1 MGMSG
6 YPEFILRVTELEK
19 HFPIRRG
26 VLKRTVG
33 HVHAVNGVSFSIRR
47 GESLG
52 LVGESGCGKTT
63 LGKCV
68 LFLQKPTG
76 GRVVFDGADLGSLS
90 PHELRR
96 LRPKFQMIFQDPFS
110 TLNPR
115 MSVEAML
122 SEPLMLYEGL
132 GRAERRRR
140 IFELLE
146 TVGLRPE
153 HSSRYPH
160 EFSGGQRQRLAVARA
175 LALKPSLIVCDEP
188 VSALDVSIQAQV
200 LNLLDRLKDELDFS
214 YLFIS
219 HDLGVVEH
227 IADRI
232 AVMYLGKVVEL
243 NRESEICR
251 NPRHPYTAALMTAI
265 PIPRARS
272 RRKPEDLLG
281 GDVPS
286 PILLPP
292 GCAFHPRCSR
302 VMERC
307 SRESPRLLPL
317 AGGGEVACH
326 LYENQMQPER

>member
-1 MGMSG
+1 MTARTNA
-6 YPEFILRVTELEK
+6 ILQVTDLKK
-19 HFPIRRG
+19 HFPIRKG
-26 VLKRTVG
+26 VLKRTVR
-33 HVHAVNGVSFSIRR
+33 HVHAVNGVSFTIQP

-68 LFLQKPTG
+68 VFLQRPTEG
-76 GRVVFDGADLGSLS
+76 QVLFNGVDLSGI
-90 PHELRR
+90 PEKELRR
-96 LRPKFQMIFQDPFS
+96 IRPQFQMVFQDPFS

-122 SEPLMLYEGL
+122 AEPLMLYEGL
-132 GRAERRRR
+132 TSGDRRQRV
-140 IFELLE
+140 FQLLE

-160 EFSGGQRQRLAVARA
+160 EFSGGQRQRLAIARA

-188 VSALDVSIQAQV
+188 VSALDVSIQAQI
-200 LNLLDRLKDELDFS
+200 LNLLDRLKDDFGLS

-243 NRESEICR
+243 NKESEICR
-251 NPRHPYTAALMTAI
+251 TPRHPYTQALMAAI
-265 PIPRARS
+265 PIPMISSS
-272 RRKPEDLLG
+272 RKERKLLS

-286 PILLPP
+286 PIDLPS
-292 GCAFHPRCSR
+292 GCSFHPRCPQ

-307 SRESPRLLPL
+307 RQEQPRSLPL
-317 AGGGEVACH
+317 PGGGEVACH
-326 LYENQMQPER
+326 LYG

>member
-1 MGMSG
+1 MT
-6 YPEFILRVTELEK
+6 PTAHDILQVTDLKK
-19 HFPIRRG
+19 HFPIRKG

-33 HVHAVNGVSFSIRR
+33 YVHAVNRVSFTIRL

-68 LFLQKPTG
+68 VLLQRPTEG
-76 GRVVFDGADLGSLS
+76 KVVFNGVDLSGL
-90 PHELRR
+90 PEHELRR
-96 LRPKFQMIFQDPFS
+96 IRPQFQMVFQDPFS

-115 MSVEAML
+115 MSVGAML
-122 SEPLMLYEGL
+122 AEPLMLYEGL
-132 GRAERRRR
+132 KSGERRRR
-140 IFELLE
+140 VFQLLD

-153 HSSRYPH
+153 HSGRYPH
-160 EFSGGQRQRLAVARA
+160 EFSGGQRQRLAIARA

-188 VSALDVSIQAQV
+188 VSALDVSIQAQI
-200 LNLLDRLKDELDFS
+200 LNLLDRLKDDFGLS

-243 NRESEICR
+243 NKESEICR
-251 NPRHPYTAALMTAI
+251 HPRHPYTQALMAAI
-265 PIPRARS
+265 PIPRIS
-272 RRKPEDLLG
+272 SSKKERKLLT

-286 PILLPP
+286 PIELPC
-292 GCAFHPRCSR
+292 GCSFHPRCPR
-302 VMERC
+302 VMDRC
-307 SRESPRLLPL
+307 RQEQPAAWPLP
-317 AGGGEVACH
+317 GGGEVACH
-326 LYENQMQPER
+326 LYEP

>member
-1 MGMSG
+1 MSASTNA
-6 YPEFILRVTELEK
+6 ILQVTDLTK
-19 HFPIRRG
+19 HFPIRKG
-26 VLKRTVG
+26 VLKRPVG
-33 HVHAVNGVSFSIRR
+33 HVHAVNGVSFTIRP

-68 LFLQKPTG
+68 IYLQRPTA
-76 GRVVFDGADLGSLS
+76 GRVVFKGTDLGGI
-90 PHELRR
+90 PEQELRR
-96 LRPKFQMIFQDPFS
+96 LRPQFQMVFQDPFS

-115 MSVEAML
+115 MSVEAMIG
-122 SEPLMLYEGL
+122 EPLMLYEGL
-132 GRAERRRR
+132 KSGERRKRV
-140 IFELLE
+140 FQLLE

-160 EFSGGQRQRLAVARA
+160 EFSGGQRQRLAIARA
-175 LALKPSLIVCDEP
+175 LALNPSLIVCDEP
-188 VSALDVSIQAQV
+188 VSALDVSIQAQI
-200 LNLLDRLKDELDFS
+200 LNLLDRLKDDFGLS

-251 NPRHPYTAALMTAI
+251 APRHPYTQALMAAI
-265 PIPRARS
+265 PIPS
-272 RRKPEDLLG
+272 VSSTRKQRELLA

-286 PILLPP
+286 PIDLPS
-292 GCAFHPRCSR
+292 GCSFHPRCPR

-307 SRESPRLLPL
+307 RHEQPRSLPL
-317 AGGGEVACH
+317 PGEGEVACH
-326 LYENQMQPER
+326 LYDPASTS

>member
-1 MGMSG
+1 MT
-6 YPEFILRVTELEK
+6 PPAQAVLQVVDLKK
-19 HFPIRRG
+19 HFPIRKG

-33 HVHAVNGVSFSIRR
+33 HVHAVNGVTFTIHP

-68 LFLQKPTG
+68 VLLQRPTEG
-76 GRVVFDGADLGSLS
+76 KVIFNGVDLGSI
-90 PHELRR
+90 PGPELRR
-96 LRPKFQMIFQDPFS
+96 IRPQFQMVFQDPFS

-122 SEPLMLYEGL
+122 AEPLMLFEGL
-132 GRAERRRR
+132 SSGERRQRV
-140 IFELLE
+140 IELLE
-146 TVGLRPE
+146 KVGLRPE
-153 HSSRYPH
+153 HSNRYPH

-175 LALKPSLIVCDEP
+175 LALNPTLIVCDEP

-200 LNLLDRLKDELDFS
+200 LNLFERLKDDFGLS

-251 NPRHPYTAALMTAI
+251 NPRHPYTQALMAAI
-265 PIPRARS
+265 PIPRVDSGKKEKTPLA
-272 RRKPEDLLG
+272 

-286 PILLPP
+286 PIHLPS
-292 GCAFHPRCSR
+292 GCSFHPRCPQ

-307 SRESPRLLPL
+307 RTEPPRPVPLP
-317 AGGGEVACH
+317 GGGEVACH
-326 LYENQMQPER
+326 LFEATTGG

>member
-1 MGMSG
+1 MTASTNA
-6 YPEFILRVTELEK
+6 ILQVTDLTK
-19 HFPIRRG
+19 HFPIRKG
-26 VLKRTVG
+26 VLKRPVG
-33 HVHAVNGVSFSIRR
+33 HVHAVNGVSFTIRP

-68 LFLQKPTG
+68 IYLQRPTA
-76 GRVVFDGADLGSLS
+76 GRVVFKGTDLGGI
-90 PHELRR
+90 PVQELRR
-96 LRPKFQMIFQDPFS
+96 LRPQFQMVFQDPFS

-122 SEPLMLYEGL
+122 GEPLMLYEGL
-132 GRAERRRR
+132 KSGERRKRV
-140 IFELLE
+140 FQLLE

-160 EFSGGQRQRLAVARA
+160 EFSGGQRQRLAIARA
-175 LALKPSLIVCDEP
+175 LALNPSLIVCDEP
-188 VSALDVSIQAQV
+188 VSALDVSIQAQI
-200 LNLLDRLKDELDFS
+200 LNLLDRLKDDFGLS

-251 NPRHPYTAALMTAI
+251 NPRHPYTQALMAAI
-265 PIPRARS
+265 PIPRVS
-272 RRKPEDLLG
+272 STRKQRELLS

-286 PILLPP
+286 PIDLPS
-292 GCAFHPRCSR
+292 GCSFHPRCPR

-307 SRESPRLLPL
+307 RYEQPRSLPL
-317 AGGGEVACH
+317 PGEGEVACH
-326 LYENQMQPER
+326 LYDPASTS

>member
-1 MGMSG
+1 MNA
-6 YPEFILRVTELEK
+6 PAQAILQVTDLKK
-19 HFPIRRG
+19 HFPIRKG

-33 HVHAVNGVSFSIRR
+33 HVHAVNGVTFTIRP

-68 LFLQKPTG
+68 VFLQRPTEG
-76 GRVVFDGADLGSLS
+76 KVIFNGVDLGSIPS
-90 PHELRR
+90 HELRR
-96 LRPKFQMIFQDPFS
+96 IRPQFQMVFQDPFS

-122 SEPLMLYEGL
+122 AEPLMLYEGL
-132 GRAERRRR
+132 KSGERRQRV
-140 IFELLE
+140 FELLK

-175 LALKPSLIVCDEP
+175 LALNPTLIVCDEP
-188 VSALDVSIQAQV
+188 VSALDVSIQAQI
-200 LNLLDRLKDELDFS
+200 LNLFDRLKDDFGLS

-243 NRESEICR
+243 NKESEICR
-251 NPRHPYTAALMTAI
+251 NPRHPYTRALMAAI
-265 PIPRARS
+265 PIPRVDS
-272 RRKPEDLLG
+272 GKKEKKPLT

-286 PILLPP
+286 PIHLPS
-292 GCAFHPRCSR
+292 GCSFHPRCPQ

-307 SRESPRLLPL
+307 RAEHPRPVPLP
-317 AGGGEVACH
+317 GGGEVACH
-326 LYENQMQPER
+326 LYEH

>member
-1 MGMSG
+1 MSASTIT
-6 YPEFILRVTELEK
+6 ILQVTDLTK
-19 HFPIRRG
+19 HFPIRKG

-33 HVHAVNGVSFSIRR
+33 HVHAVNGVSFSIRP

-63 LGKCV
+63 LGKCAV
-68 LFLQKPTG
+68 YLQQPTAG
-76 GRVVFDGADLGSLS
+76 KVVFKGTDLGSV
-90 PHELRR
+90 PEQELRR
-96 LRPKFQMIFQDPFS
+96 LRPQFQMVFQDPFS

-122 SEPLMLYEGL
+122 GEPLMLYEGL
-132 GRAERRRR
+132 KSGQRRRR
-140 IFELLE
+140 VMQLLD

-175 LALKPSLIVCDEP
+175 LALNPSLIVCDEP
-188 VSALDVSIQAQV
+188 VSALDVSIQAQI
-200 LNLLDRLKDELDFS
+200 LNLLDRLKDDFGLS

-232 AVMYLGKVVEL
+232 AVMYLGKIVEL

-251 NPRHPYTAALMTAI
+251 NARHPYTQALMAAI
-265 PIPRARS
+265 PIPRISAEKKQ
-272 RRKPEDLLG
+272 RKLLA

-286 PILLPP
+286 PIDLPS
-292 GCAFHPRCSR
+292 GCSFHPRCPK

-307 SRESPRLLPL
+307 RQEEPRSLAL

-326 LYENQMQPER
+326 LYETAAAN

>member
-1 MGMSG
+1 MTASTNA
-6 YPEFILRVTELEK
+6 ILQVTDLTK
-19 HFPIRRG
+19 HFPIRKG
-26 VLKRTVG
+26 VLKRPVG
-33 HVHAVNGVSFSIRR
+33 HVHAVNGVSFTIRP

-68 LFLQKPTG
+68 IYLQRPTA
-76 GRVVFDGADLGSLS
+76 GRVVFKGTDLGGI
-90 PHELRR
+90 PVQELRR
-96 LRPKFQMIFQDPFS
+96 LRPQFQMVFQDPFS

-122 SEPLMLYEGL
+122 GEPLMLYEGL
-132 GRAERRRR
+132 KSGERRKRV
-140 IFELLE
+140 FQLLE

-160 EFSGGQRQRLAVARA
+160 EFSGGQRQRLAIARA
-175 LALKPSLIVCDEP
+175 LALNPSLIVCDEP
-188 VSALDVSIQAQV
+188 VSALDVSIQAQI
-200 LNLLDRLKDELDFS
+200 LNLLDRLKDDFGLS

-251 NPRHPYTAALMTAI
+251 NPRHPYTQALMAAI
-265 PIPRARS
+265 PIPRVS
-272 RRKPEDLLG
+272 STRKQRELLS

-286 PILLPP
+286 PIDLPS
-292 GCAFHPRCSR
+292 GCSFHPRCPR

-307 SRESPRLLPL
+307 RHEQPRSLPL
-317 AGGGEVACH
+317 PGEGEVACH
-326 LYENQMQPER
+326 LYDPASTS

>member
-1 MGMSG
+1 MSASTNA
-6 YPEFILRVTELEK
+6 ILQVTDLKK
-19 HFPIRRG
+19 HFPIQRG

-33 HVHAVNGVSFSIRR
+33 HVHAVNGVSFTIRQ

-68 LFLQKPTG
+68 VFLQRPTEG
-76 GRVVFDGADLGSLS
+76 KVVFKGTDLGRI
-90 PHELRR
+90 PERELKR
-96 LRPKFQMIFQDPFS
+96 LRPQFQMVFQDPFS

-122 SEPLMLYEGL
+122 GEPLLLYEGL
-132 GRAERRRR
+132 KSGKRRQRV
-140 IFELLE
+140 FKLLE

-153 HSSRYPH
+153 HSNRYPH

-175 LALKPSLIVCDEP
+175 LALNPSLIVCDEP
-188 VSALDVSIQAQV
+188 VSALDVSIQAQI
-200 LNLLDRLKDELDFS
+200 LNLFDRLKDDLGLS

-243 NRESEICR
+243 NKESEICR
-251 NPRHPYTAALMTAI
+251 NPRHPYTQALMAAI
-265 PIPRARS
+265 PIPRVS
-272 RRKPEDLLG
+272 TPKKQRKLLS

-286 PILLPP
+286 PIELPT
-292 GCAFHPRCSR
+292 GCSFHPRCPQ
-302 VMERC
+302 VLERC
-307 SRESPRLLPL
+307 RQEEPRSLAL

-326 LYENQMQPER
+326 LFESSTKR

>member
-1 MGMSG
+1 MA
-6 YPEFILRVTELEK
+6 ETVDAILRVTELAK
-19 HFPIRRG
+19 HFPIRKG

-33 HVHAVNGVSFSIRR
+33 HVHAVNGVSFAIRP

-68 LFLQKPTG
+68 VFLQRPTG
-76 GRVVFDGADLGSLS
+76 GKVWFKGTDLSAI
-90 PHELRR
+90 PETDLRR
-96 LRPKFQMIFQDPFS
+96 MRPQFQMIFQDPFS

-122 SEPLMLYEGL
+122 AEPMMLYEGL
-132 GRAERRRR
+132 KTGERRKRV
-140 IFELLE
+140 FQLLE
-146 TVGLRPE
+146 TVGLRTE

-160 EFSGGQRQRLAVARA
+160 EFSGGQRQRLAIARA
-175 LALKPSLIVCDEP
+175 QALNPSLIVCDEP
-188 VSALDVSIQAQV
+188 VSALDVSIQAQI
-200 LNLLDRLKDELDFS
+200 LNLLDRLKDDFGLS

-243 NRESEICR
+243 NQESEICR
-251 NPRHPYTAALMTAI
+251 NPRHPYTQAMMAAI
-265 PIPRARS
+265 PIPRVRPGKTE
-272 RRKPEDLLG
+272 RRLLS

-286 PILLPP
+286 PIELPP
-292 GCAFHPRCSR
+292 GCSFHPRCPR
-302 VMERC
+302 VMDRC
-307 SRESPRLLPL
+307 RKEQPRSLPL
-317 AGGGEVACH
+317 PGGGEVACH
-326 LYENQMQPER
+326 LYET

>member
-1 MGMSG
+1 MSASTNA
-6 YPEFILRVTELEK
+6 ILQVIDLKK
-19 HFPIRRG
+19 HFPIRKG

-33 HVHAVNGVSFSIRR
+33 HVHAVNGVSFTIRP

-68 LFLQKPTG
+68 VFLQRPTEG
-76 GRVVFDGADLGSLS
+76 KVVFNGVDLSGI
-90 PHELRR
+90 PEQELRR
-96 LRPKFQMIFQDPFS
+96 LRPQFQMVFQDPFS

-122 SEPLMLYEGL
+122 GEPLMLYEGL
-132 GRAERRRR
+132 KSGKRRQRV
-140 IFELLE
+140 FKLLE

-153 HSSRYPH
+153 HSGRYPH

-175 LALKPSLIVCDEP
+175 LALNPSLIVCDEP
-188 VSALDVSIQAQV
+188 VSALDVSIQAQI
-200 LNLLDRLKDELDFS
+200 LNLFDRLKDDFGLS

-243 NRESEICR
+243 NKESEICR
-251 NPRHPYTAALMTAI
+251 NPRHPYTQALMAAI
-265 PIPRARS
+265 PIPRVTSS
-272 RRKPEDLLG
+272 RKQRKLLA

-286 PILLPP
+286 PIELPS
-292 GCAFHPRCSR
+292 GCSFHPRCPQ

-307 SRESPRLLPL
+307 RQEEPRSLPL
-317 AGGGEVACH
+317 AEGGEVACH
-326 LYENQMQPER
+326 LYEPTPKS

>member
-1 MGMSG
+1 MRIVDVLMCF
-6 YPEFILRVTELEK
+6 PTLILGVTDLKK
-19 HFPIRRG
+19 HFPIRKG

-33 HVHAVNGVSFSIRR
+33 HVHAVNGVSFTIRP

-68 LFLQKPTG
+68 VFLQRPTEG
-76 GRVVFDGADLGSLS
+76 NVVFKGTDLGRISEQ
-90 PHELRR
+90 ELRR
-96 LRPKFQMIFQDPFS
+96 LRPQFQMVFQDPFS

-122 SEPLMLYEGL
+122 GEPLMLYEGL
-132 GRAERRRR
+132 TSSKRRQRV
-140 IFELLE
+140 FKLLE
-146 TVGLRPE
+146 TVGLRSE

-175 LALKPSLIVCDEP
+175 LALNPSLIVCDEP
-188 VSALDVSIQAQV
+188 VSALDVSIQAQI
-200 LNLLDRLKDELDFS
+200 LNLFDRLKDDFGLS

-243 NRESEICR
+243 NKESEICR
-251 NPRHPYTAALMTAI
+251 NPQAPVYSSPDGRYTHPEGQLEQEAEETSI
-265 PIPRARS
+265 
-272 RRKPEDLLG
+272 RRRPKPDRTPCRLF
-281 GDVPS
+281 
-286 PILLPP
+286 LPP
-292 GCAFHPRCSR
+292 TMPPGHGA
-302 VMERC
+302 MQ
-307 SRESPRLLPL
+307 
-317 AGGGEVACH
+317 AGGASFVASG
-326 LYENQMQPER
+326 

>member
-1 MGMSG
+1 MCAVTT
-6 YPEFILRVTELEK
+6 PILQVTDLKK
-19 HFPIRRG
+19 HFPIRKG

-33 HVHAVNGVSFSIRR
+33 YVHAVNGVSFAIRP

-68 LFLQKPTG
+68 VFLQQPTEG
-76 GRVVFDGADLGSLS
+76 TVAFKGTELS
-90 PHELRR
+90 AVSERDLRR
-96 LRPKFQMIFQDPFS
+96 MRPQFQMVFQDPFS

-122 SEPLMLYEGL
+122 AEPLMLYEGL
-132 GRAERRRR
+132 TSGDRRQRV
-140 IFELLE
+140 FQLLE

-160 EFSGGQRQRLAVARA
+160 EFSGGQRQRLAIARA

-188 VSALDVSIQAQV
+188 VSALDVSIQAQI
-200 LNLLDRLKDELDFS
+200 LNLLDRLKDEFGLS

-243 NRESEICR
+243 NKESEVCR
-251 NPRHPYTAALMTAI
+251 NPRHPYTQALMAAI
-265 PIPRARS
+265 PIPRVGS
-272 RRKPEDLLG
+272 GKKERKLLS

-286 PILLPP
+286 PIELPS
-292 GCAFHPRCSR
+292 GCSFHPRCPQ
-302 VMERC
+302 VMDRC
-307 SRESPRLLPL
+307 RKEQPLSLPL
-317 AGGGEVACH
+317 SGGGEVACH
-326 LYENQMQPER
+326 LYEK

>member
-1 MGMSG
+1 MIANTNA
-6 YPEFILRVTELEK
+6 ILQVTDLKK
-19 HFPIRRG
+19 HFAIRKG

-33 HVHAVNGVSFSIRR
+33 HVHAVNGVAFTIRP
-47 GESLG
+47 GELLG

-68 LFLQKPTG
+68 VFLQRPTEG
-76 GRVVFDGADLGSLS
+76 KVVFKGTDLGRI
-90 PHELRR
+90 PEQELRR
-96 LRPKFQMIFQDPFS
+96 LCPQFQMVFQDPFS

-115 MSVEAML
+115 MSVESML
-122 SEPLMLYEGL
+122 GEPLMLYEGL
-132 GRAERRRR
+132 KSGNRRQRV
-140 IFELLE
+140 FKLLE
-146 TVGLRPE
+146 TVGLQPE

-175 LALKPSLIVCDEP
+175 LALNPSLIVCDEP
-188 VSALDVSIQAQV
+188 VSALDVSIQAQI
-200 LNLLDRLKDELDFS
+200 LNLFDRLKDDFGLS

-243 NRESEICR
+243 NKESEICR
-251 NPRHPYTAALMTAI
+251 NPRHPYTQALMAAI
-265 PIPRARS
+265 PIPMVGKS
-272 RRKPEDLLG
+272 KKQRKLLS

-286 PILLPP
+286 PIELPS
-292 GCAFHPRCSR
+292 GCSFHPRCPQ

-307 SRESPRLLPL
+307 RQEEPNSLPL
-317 AGGGEVACH
+317 AEGGEVACH
-326 LYENQMQPER
+326 LYESSPKS

>member
-1 MGMSG
+1 MTGTADA
-6 YPEFILRVTELEK
+6 ILRVTELTK
-19 HFPIRRG
+19 HFPIRKG

-33 HVHAVNGVSFSIRR
+33 HVHAVNGVSFAIRP

-68 LFLQKPTG
+68 VFLQRPTEG
-76 GRVVFDGADLGSLS
+76 KVFFKGTDLNAI
-90 PHELRR
+90 PETDLRR
-96 LRPKFQMIFQDPFS
+96 MRPQFQMIFQDPFS

-122 SEPLMLYEGL
+122 AEPMMLYEGL
-132 GRAERRRR
+132 KSGERRQRV
-140 IFELLE
+140 FQLLE
-146 TVGLRPE
+146 TVGLRME

-160 EFSGGQRQRLAVARA
+160 EFSGGQRQRLAIARA
-175 LALKPSLIVCDEP
+175 LALNPSLIVCDEP
-188 VSALDVSIQAQV
+188 VSALDVSIQAQI
-200 LNLLDRLKDELDFS
+200 LNLLDRLKDDFGLS

-243 NRESEICR
+243 NKESEICR
-251 NPRHPYTAALMTAI
+251 NPRHPYTQALMAAI
-265 PIPRARS
+265 PIPRVHPGKRE
-272 RRKPEDLLG
+272 RRLLS

-286 PILLPP
+286 PIELPP
-292 GCAFHPRCSR
+292 GCSFHPRCPR
-302 VMERC
+302 VMDRC
-307 SRESPRLLPL
+307 RKEPPRSLPL
-317 AGGGEVACH
+317 PGGGEVMCH
-326 LYENQMQPER
+326 LYET

>member
-1 MGMSG
+1 MSASTNA
-6 YPEFILRVTELEK
+6 ILQVTDLKK
-19 HFPIRRG
+19 HFPILKG
-26 VLKRTVG
+26 VFKRTVG
-33 HVHAVNGVSFSIRR
+33 HVHAVNGVSFNIRP

-68 LFLQKPTG
+68 VFLQRPTEG
-76 GRVVFDGADLGSLS
+76 KVVFKGTDLDRISEQ
-90 PHELRR
+90 ELRR
-96 LRPKFQMIFQDPFS
+96 LRPQFQMVFQDPFS

-122 SEPLMLYEGL
+122 GEPLMLYEGL
-132 GRAERRRR
+132 KSSKRRQRVFR
-140 IFELLE
+140 LLE

-175 LALKPSLIVCDEP
+175 LALNPSLIVCDEP
-188 VSALDVSIQAQV
+188 VSALDVSIQAQI
-200 LNLLDRLKDELDFS
+200 LNLLDRLKDDFGLS

-243 NRESEICR
+243 NKESEICR
-251 NPRHPYTAALMTAI
+251 NPRHPYTQALMAAI
-265 PIPRARS
+265 PIPRVSSS
-272 RRKPEDLLG
+272 RKLRKLLS

-286 PILLPP
+286 PIELPS
-292 GCAFHPRCSR
+292 GCSFHPRCPQ

-307 SRESPRLLPL
+307 RKEEPRSLPL
-317 AGGGEVACH
+317 AEGGEVACH
-326 LYENQMQPER
+326 LYESASKS